1 MRGTP
6 YAASIKP
13 VQRAKQG
20 REAWLAITGQ
30 YAGKDKWAA
39 EIKRQ
44 EQLLHTHVW
53 KGQSNFSLE
62 KFIAQHRNAF
72 VSMQACAEHIQYQ
85 LPNGCSRVGLLL
97 DAIQCSDASLQA
109 AMASIRTDDGPDGMC
124 NDFEQSAA
132 HLLPYDR
139 VAKKHAAGSSKRGS
153 AEVSAVSYEA
163 TDVAAF
169 GTKPGIGKSGVHF
182 CYYDKSEYSKLTKEQ
197 KTELREWRVRGGA
210 ERDRSDAKS
219 KKANM

>member
-1 MRGTP
+1 MVGNH
-6 YAASIKP
+6 
-13 VQRAKQG
+13 
-20 REAWLAITGQ
+20 WAICWKGQ
-30 YAGKDKWAA
+30 WAA

-44 EQLLHTHVW
+44 EQLLHTCVC

-62 KFIAQHRNAF
+62 KFIARHHNAF

-85 LPNGCSRVGLLL
+85 LPNGHSRVGFSL
-97 DAIQCSDASLQA
+97 DAIQTNDAGLQA

-132 HLLPYDR
+132 HLLPHDP

-153 AEVSAVSYEA
+153 AEVLAVSYEA

-169 GTKPGIGKSGVHF
+169 GTKPGIGKLGVHF
-182 CYYDKSEYSKLTKEQ
+182 CYYDKSEYSKLTKKQ
-197 KTELREWRVRGGA
+197 KTELREWR
-210 ERDRSDAKS
+210 S
-219 KKANM
+219 K